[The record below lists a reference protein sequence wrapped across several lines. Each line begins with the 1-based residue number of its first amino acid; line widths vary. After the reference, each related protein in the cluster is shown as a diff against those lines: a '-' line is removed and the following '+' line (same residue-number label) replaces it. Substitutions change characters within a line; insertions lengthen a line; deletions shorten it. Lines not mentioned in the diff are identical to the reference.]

1 MLMVVQKVFFGP
13 VTKKDNRRL
22 PDVTSRELVSLAPLA
37 MAIFV
42 VGLFPNVLLS
52 EMRGAVERTVG
63 DFDARVE
70 ASPGPKFYEGP
81 IKLNPRSPEA
91 PDIAPAQAI
100 DLKESAGVVPLRRP
114 LATAEENRG
123 T

>member
-1 MLMVVQKVFFGP
+1 M
-13 VTKKDNRRL
+13 
-22 PDVTSRELVSLAPLA
+22 SLAPLA

-63 DFDARVE
+63 DFDARIE
-70 ASPGPKFYEGP
+70 TSPGPKFYEGP
-81 IKLNPRSPEA
+81 MKLNPRRPEA
-91 PDIAPAQAI
+91 PEVAPTQAVA
-100 DLKESAGVVPLRRP
+100 AG
-114 LATAEENRG
+114 EKQG